1 MPTFATLC
9 YLLRE
14 DKVLLLRKA
23 HGLFGGGKW
32 NAPGGKLL
40 IGELPE
46 TGAGREM
53 NEETGL
59 SVSALQ
65 FHGILNFYLGEAK
78 EIDQTVFVFSCKKS
92 SGKMRNSREGE
103 LRWFPLS
110 EIPYREMWQ
119 DDKVW
124 LPYVIEGKS
133 FIGDFT
139 FTANYGE
146 LVGCKM
152 HEVR

>member
-1 MPTFATLC
+1 M
-9 YLLRE
+9 
-14 DKVLLLRKA
+14 LLRKA
-23 HGLFGGGKW
+23 RGLFGAGRW

-46 TGAGREM
+46 TGAAREM

-65 FHGILNFYLGEAK
+65 FHGILNFYLGGGK
-78 EIDQTVFVFSCKKS
+78 KIDQTVFVFSCKKS

-103 LRWFPLS
+103 LQWFPLS
-110 EIPYREMWQ
+110 QIPYREMWQ

-133 FIGDFT
+133 FIGDFN

-146 LVGCKM
+146 LVSYKV